1 MFGQIGGITLQRKV
15 LVSGASGFI
24 AGHVIAQLLAEGH
37 QVVGTVR
44 DVSDSAKVAHLRA
57 MPGAE
62 NLLLV
67 AADLNGA
74 DLNGADPFMAHA
86 DVDVIQHLASPYV
99 VNVADPQRDLVDP
112 AVQGTLAMLRA
123 AAAHGRVKRVV
134 LTSSVAAV
142 TDEPGAQVLTEA
154 DWNEKSSLTRNPYFY
169 SKTMA
174 ERAAWE
180 FMAREKPGFDL
191 VVINPFLV
199 TGPSHTR
206 AVNTSPQIFVDMLKG
221 AYPAVLALTWGLV
234 DVRDVAAAH
243 VAAMNVAGA
252 HGRYLCVS
260 GNLSMR
266 EVMAQMRAEG
276 FSGKLPKLDLSGGF
290 GTRVMML
297 ASYTQPQGTG
307 SYLRSHLG
315 RVPHYDNGKSR
326 RELGLVYRP
335 AAVTLTDTLA
345 DLVKWGHIS
354 LLP

>member
-1 MFGQIGGITLQRKV
+1 MQRKV
-15 LVSGASGFI
+15 LVSGATGFI
-24 AGHVIAQLLAEGH
+24 AGHVIAQLLALGH

-44 DVSDSAKVAHLRA
+44 DVSDTAKSAHLHA

-74 DLNGADPFMAHA
+74 DPFMGYA

-99 VNVADPQRDLVDP
+99 VNVADPQRDLV
-112 AVQGTLAMLRA
+112 
-123 AAAHGRVKRVV
+123 VKRVV
-134 LTSSVAAV
+134 LTSSMAAV
-142 TDEPGAQVLTEA
+142 TDEPGDGVLTEA
-154 DWNEKSSLTRNPYFY
+154 DWNEKSSLTRNPYYY

-206 AVNTSPQIFVDMLKG
+206 AINTSPQIFVDMLKG

-252 HGRYLCVS
+252 KGRYLCVS
-260 GNLSMR
+260 GNLSMA

-276 FSGKLPKLDLSGGF
+276 FTGKLPKLDLSGGF
-290 GTRVMML
+290 GTGLMKL
-297 ASYTQPQGTG
+297 ASYTQPKGTG

-315 RVPHYDNGKSR
+315 RVPHYDAAKSR
-326 RELGLVYRP
+326 RELGLVYQP
-335 AAVTLTDTLA
+335 AAATLSDTLA
-345 DLVKWGHIS
+345 DLVKWGHIAA
-354 LLP
+354 PGRAA

>member
-1 MFGQIGGITLQRKV
+1 MGMKI
-15 LVSGASGFI
+15 LVSGATGFI
-24 AGHVIAQLLAEGH
+24 AGHVIEQLLGYGH
-37 QVVGTVR
+37 EVVGTVR
-44 DVSDSAKVAHLRA
+44 DASDTAKAAHLRA

-67 AADLNGA
+67 AADLNA
-74 DLNGADPFMAHA
+74 ADPFMAHA

-112 AVQGTLAMLRA
+112 AVRGTLSMLRA

-134 LTSSVAAV
+134 LTSSMAAV
-142 TDEPGAQVLTEA
+142 TDEPDDRVLTEA
-154 DWNEKSSLTRNPYFY
+154 DWNTKSSLTRNPYYY

-199 TGPSHTR
+199 VGPSHTK

-243 VAAMNVAGA
+243 IAAMHVAGA
-252 HGRYLCVS
+252 KGRYLCVS
-260 GNLSMR
+260 GNMSAA
-266 EVMAQMRAEG
+266 EVIAQMRAEG

-290 GTRVMML
+290 GTALMKLV
-297 ASYTQPQGTG
+297 SHTQPKGTG

-315 RVPHYDNGKSR
+315 RVPRYDTAKSR
-326 RELGLVYRP
+326 RDLGLVYRP
-335 AAVTLTDTLA
+335 AAQSLSDTLA
-345 DLVKWGHIS
+345 DLVKWGHIAA
-354 LLP
+354 PGR